1 MEENKNFVPLT
12 QQEKTKQAEIRA
24 KQTRE
29 QQLAII
35 KANNE
40 LLEASKE
47 SIRNTDKLD
56 ALTKT
61 ERLENID
68 KLINEN
74 INKAKAYYNASEE
87 ELNNITYK
95 EPDPA
100 EVEKYKKHIEKK
112 GMTEKEYESKEMPIV
127 INGEGVKSKRKRIPK
142 KKRQE
147 IIDSLEDEKIE
158 RVKNEET
165 LMKISLADDEQIERK
180 INENKRKEIERNTI
194 KDAIVEHLDNTKI
207 TQDVSINE
215 TVVIDDDTVD
225 DTDDFSYD
233 FDFKSIPSYVQYDII
248 PLPSKGQCYPVDSP
262 LRCGRIPVA
271 YLTASDENLIA
282 SPNLYRDG
290 KIIDVILERK
300 ILDKRI
306 SVNELNIGDRDAI
319 VLWLRATGYG
329 PEFPI
334 VATNPDTD
342 KKYDVTI
349 DLSTLKYRDF
359 NLKGDKNGN
368 FKYITSNG
376 DVLIYNFMT
385 HSENEKFRKDILSQ
399 NIGADKVYINTS
411 LNGIEETLPN
421 LTDMSDSDIED
432 INGCI
437 EDIRDIINTSIKDI
451 DESQVFY
458 NTITEQMI
466 LFTKS
471 INGNTDPE
479 FIRDYIENMR
489 SNESYKYRNTVIKSR
504 PGINFEITVNIP
516 ESDGGGSFNTF
527 LQLGNTVF
535 LNVR

>member
-68 KLINEN
+68 KLISEN
-74 INKAKAYYNASEE
+74 IDKAKAYYNASEE

-127 INGEGVKSKRKRIPK
+127 INGDGVKSKRKRIPK

-158 RVKNEET
+158 RVKNEENI
-165 LMKISLADDEQIERK
+165 MKISLADDEQIERK

-194 KDAIVEHLDNTKI
+194 KDAIVEHIDNTKI
-207 TQDVSINE
+207 SQNTSLNKNIITEDE
-215 TVVIDDDTVD
+215 TVPDAN
-225 DTDDFSYD
+225 DFSYD
-233 FDFKSIPSYVQYDII
+233 FDFKSIPSYVQYDMI
-248 PLPSKGQCYPVDSP
+248 PLPSEGQCYPVNSP

-319 VLWLRATGYG
+319 ILWLRATGYG

-342 KKYDVTI
+342 KKYDVTV

-359 NLKGDKNGN
+359 DLKGDKNGN

-376 DVLIYNFMT
+376 DIIIYNFMN
-385 HSENEKFRKDILSQ
+385 HAENEKFRKDILSQ

-437 EDIRDIINTSIKDI
+437 EDIRDIINANIKDI
-451 DESQVFY
+451 DENQVFY

-471 INGNTDPE
+471 INGIKDPE
-479 FIRDYIENMR
+479 FIRNYIENMR